1 MTSPKPLICALL
13 LCIPLWSSANVLSS
27 IDSLQK
33 VLRAHPSGDSAR
45 AVLLNTIAF
54 EAYLTDPE
62 LSLRCAY
69 EAIEISRQVGYLA
82 GEAEALRQVGI
93 VLWAQGKYSSA
104 LKNFMAGLRLAE
116 KTNDK
121 QIIADITGNIGLV
134 YHGLADFDQSL
145 DYHKKSLEMQR
156 ELNNTPR
163 QSVSMN
169 NMGDVQRARKNYTE
183 AISYYTQA
191 LHMREQA
198 KNMSGVATNQRNIG
212 NVYEELGDFSRAMEQ
227 YTLSLHLSDSLR
239 EKRGMSQCRYSLA
252 SVYFR
257 QKKYEMAKR
266 FLMESISISKEAGF
280 KSYLRDAYLLLSQ
293 VNESQKNYEQAFV
306 EFQNHALYRDSVI
319 NLRVTAE
326 IAAYRLEYETSK
338 KQDEINNL
346 KKDAELDKSIIA
358 RKNTLLVSGSLVV
371 VLLMCAAI
379 ILYKNITIQKN
390 SNLILENKNREIA
403 FQHQEISAQRD
414 ELMTLN
420 EEIRAQQEDL
430 MMSRD
435 ALAEKNASIE
445 SMNQKMID
453 INRDLERLVAQ
464 RTEALEKQNEQLL
477 SYAFINAHKL
487 RAPLARV
494 MGLTHLLTISTHS
507 DEQQKIV
514 KLLDDATLEL
524 DDVTKSITE
533 VVEKGITALDI
544 HNNPKANG

>member
-1 MTSPKPLICALL
+1 MTLPKPFICALL
-13 LCIPLWSSANVLSS
+13 LIVPLWSGANVLSS

-33 VLRAHPSGDSAR
+33 ALTVRPSHDTAR
-45 AVLLNTIAF
+45 IALLNSIAF

-62 LSLRCAY
+62 LSLRYAY
-69 EAIEISRQVGYLA
+69 EAIGISRELGYAA

-93 VLWAQGKYSSA
+93 VLWAQGKYSNA

-116 KTNDK
+116 STSDK
-121 QIIADITGNIGLV
+121 QIIADITGNVGLV

-145 DYHKKSLEMQR
+145 DYHQRSLEMQR
-156 ELNNTPR
+156 ALNNIPR
-163 QSVSMN
+163 QSVCLN
-169 NMGDVQRARKNYTE
+169 NIGDVQRARGNYSE
-183 AISYYTQA
+183 AISNYTQA
-191 LHMREQA
+191 LRMRQQA
-198 KNMSGVATNQRNIG
+198 RNMSGVATNQRNIG
-212 NVYEELGDFSRAMEQ
+212 NVYEELGDYKRAMEQ
-227 YTLSLHLSDSLR
+227 YALSLHLSDSLQ
-239 EKRGMSQCRYSLA
+239 EKRGMSQCRHSLA

-257 QKKYEMAKR
+257 QKKYEIAKR
-266 FLMESISISKEAGF
+266 FLMESIGISKDAGF
-280 KSYLRDAYLLLSQ
+280 KTFLRDGYLLLSRIYEAQ
-293 VNESQKNYEQAFV
+293 RNYEQAFL

-326 IAAYRLEYETSK
+326 IASYRLEYETSK

-346 KKDAELDKSIIA
+346 KKDAALDKSIIEQ
-358 RKNTLLVSGSLVV
+358 KNTLLLSGAIVL
-371 VLLMCAAI
+371 VLLTCVAV

-390 SNLILENKNREIA
+390 SNAVLENKNKEIA

-430 MMSRD
+430 MISRD
-435 ALAEKNASIE
+435 ALADKNASIE
-445 SMNQKMID
+445 SMNQRMID
-453 INRDLERLVAQ
+453 INRDLEQVVAE
-464 RTEALEKQNEQLL
+464 RTEALQKQNEQLL

-494 MGLTHLLTISTHS
+494 MGLTHLLTISTQS
-507 DEQQKIV
+507 DEQRKIV

-533 VVEKGITALDI
+533 VVEKGITSLP
-544 HNNPKANG
+544 NNKGSHG